1 MREPPDTEYAM
12 TDKPTTTPIEQMLAA
27 TKLFWSKPCSVIS
40 CQANQATTT
49 QEIYFTDSQVLGFD
63 SAPAVRLA
71 ASATSGRNVL
81 NG

>member
-1 MREPPDTEYAM
+1 M
-12 TDKPTTTPIEQMLAA
+12 TDKPATTPIEQMLAA

-40 CQANQATTT
+40 RQASQTTT
-49 QEIYFTDSQVLGFD
+49 AQETYFTDSQVLGFD

-71 ASATSGRNVL
+71 ASATSVRTAL